1 MGQKFNQAS
10 FDYNFFEER
19 ERRNLKYQL
28 LQAPS
33 IKSLHILI
41 YMFKNK
47 YMNKLNISPGS

>member
-33 IKSLHILI
+33 IKSLHILT